1 VSDVRRDRSAAPFR
15 RDTSGASVAEGAPQS
30 VTCPL
35 GLWFAIH
42 LLGAVEQVC
51 TGQQQQ
57 QQQPCTI
64 GQLFERVHG
73 RFLCFV
79 FYSNEAGGD
88 STLGLSTM
96 LWLHNAIMIA
106 IRYRV
111 GISCMLAECGEM
123 TLRCY
128 S

>member
-1 VSDVRRDRSAAPFR
+1 MGTCQTCVEIVARHRSGATLRGRR
-15 RDTSGASVAEGAPQS
+15 TASVAEGAPQS

-96 LWLHNAIMIA
+96 LW
-106 IRYRV
+106 
-111 GISCMLAECGEM
+111 
-123 TLRCY
+123 
-128 S
+128 